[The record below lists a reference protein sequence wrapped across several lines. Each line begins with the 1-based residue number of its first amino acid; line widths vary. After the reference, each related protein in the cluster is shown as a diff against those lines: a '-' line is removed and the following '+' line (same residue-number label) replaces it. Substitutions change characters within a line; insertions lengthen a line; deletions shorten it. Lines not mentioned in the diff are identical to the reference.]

1 MSIVRPNIM
10 RRRLTFDVRT
20 IRMITVCP
28 CSVCGPLRGR
38 PRRGAARLLWNGCSW
53 SELECR
59 TLIGCEAG
67 ATVRA
72 CGVLLSIR
80 FGRDR
85 SPLIF
90 EYVDPKVEPPL
101 WCLSS
106 PRPTAVAVKRRPQS
120 VCSGRAAR
128 FSATE
133 TLTDLFLLNLGCVMP
148 DQYGEQLCTPHAG
161 RLGIVFDQTLH
172 QGAVVCSDQSW
183 SQRRSVGDH
192 EPELVE

>member
-1 MSIVRPNIM
+1 MAA
-10 RRRLTFDVRT
+10 L
-20 IRMITVCP
+20 
-28 CSVCGPLRGR
+28 GGAG
-38 PRRGAARLLWNGCSW
+38 RGAAVVEWLFLVGTGMPDPDR
-53 SELECR
+53 
-59 TLIGCEAG
+59 
-67 ATVRA
+67 VRGRGHGTCLRRIA
-72 CGVLLSIR
+72 QHNRRIDRSQVR